1 MVREQAH
8 QPQSQNKVLADE
20 ASMTEEQKQEQKP
33 RMKVVDS
40 NEPGIMRQKLL
51 ELGWEQRRMEASDYW
66 FFDHDYKKVGI
77 ERKEVNDFMASLGDR
92 LANQLERA
100 LDHFDTVILLLEG
113 NWRQVNYDNKLVGS
127 QGITYN
133 TWAMAWNFIRSQQHK
148 GVTLELTTS
157 MGHTI
162 QRLNELYAWYQ
173 RASHTG
179 GMSHKTFIDDRI
191 MAFPRGCRGKTAE
204 AVLAIFKSLT
214 AVGNAEVSDLVHV
227 DGVGEKKAKDIYAH
241 FNRGVNSIPKE
252 QWIEGKETKQEIE
265 QGKLL

>member
-1 MVREQAH
+1 MNERKER
-8 QPQSQNKVLADE
+8 
-20 ASMTEEQKQEQKP
+20 T
-33 RMKVVDS
+33 KVVDS
-40 NEPGIMRQKLL
+40 REPGVIREKLL
-51 ELGWEQRRMEASDYW
+51 ELGWTQRTMEVADYW
-66 FFDHDYKKVGI
+66 WFDNEFKKVGV

-100 LDHFDTVILLLEG
+100 LDHFDTMILLLEG
-113 NWRQVNYDNKLVGS
+113 NWRQISSTSKIVGS

-148 GVTLELTTS
+148 GVTIELTTS

-162 QRLNELYAWYQ
+162 QRVNELYAWYQ

-204 AVLAIFKSLT
+204 LVLAVFKSLVC
-214 AVGNAEVSDLVHV
+214 VGNAEVEDLMHV
-227 DGVGEKKAKDIYAH
+227 PGVGEKKAMDIVAH
-241 FNRGVNSIPKE
+241 FQRGINDIPKE
-252 QWIEGKETKQEIE
+252 QWVEPASEEKKETE
-265 QGKLL
+265 QRRLL

>member
-1 MVREQAH
+1 MI
-8 QPQSQNKVLADE
+8 
-20 ASMTEEQKQEQKP
+20 EEKQEQRS

-40 NEPGIMRQKLL
+40 RESGAIREKLL
-51 ELGWEQRRMEASDYW
+51 ELGWEQRQMESADYW
-66 FFDHDYKKVGI
+66 FFDINFKKVGI

-113 NWRQVNYDNKLVGS
+113 NWRQVSYNSKLVGS
-127 QGITYN
+127 QGLTYN

-148 GVTLELTTS
+148 GVSLELTTS

-173 RASHTG
+173 KASHTG

-204 AVLAIFKSLT
+204 AVLAVFKSLVC
-214 AVGNAEVSDLVHV
+214 VGNAEVVDLMNVP
-227 DGVGEKKAKDIYAH
+227 GVGEKKATDIFAH
-241 FNRGVNSIPKE
+241 FNRGINDIPKE
-252 QWIEGKETKQEIE
+252 QWKESVVEIKQEE
-265 QGKLL
+265 NVQRRLL